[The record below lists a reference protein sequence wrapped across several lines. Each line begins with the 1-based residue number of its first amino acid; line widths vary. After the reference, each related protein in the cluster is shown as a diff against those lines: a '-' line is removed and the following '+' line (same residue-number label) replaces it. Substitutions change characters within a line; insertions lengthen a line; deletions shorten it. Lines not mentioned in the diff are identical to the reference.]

1 MLGCQGPLLQRITHK
16 LLRPGI
22 PAPSGV
28 VNEVPSGLWKQHYYV
43 IGSCI
48 VEIARILDEIFIHEL
63 GTLYA
68 VMKDNMNFAALGLDI
83 IDYFEAGIWVV
94 NIAVVVKAEVLKDR
108 EVHEFVLGEV
118 A

>member
-1 MLGCQGPLLQRITHK
+1 
-16 LLRPGI
+16 
-22 PAPSGV
+22 
-28 VNEVPSGLWKQHYYV
+28 
-43 IGSCI
+43 
-48 VEIARILDEIFIHEL
+48 
-63 GTLYA
+63 
-68 VMKDNMNFAALGLDI
+68 MKDNMNFAALGLDI